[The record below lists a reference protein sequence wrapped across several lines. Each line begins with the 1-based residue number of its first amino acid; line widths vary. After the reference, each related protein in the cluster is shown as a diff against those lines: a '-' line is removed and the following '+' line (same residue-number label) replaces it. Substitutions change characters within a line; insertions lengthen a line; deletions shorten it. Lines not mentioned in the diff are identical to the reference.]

1 MLKYWKSLLA
11 FPVFTII
18 LVSLSNCGTE
28 CLKFHSPIMPYSIY
42 PNKDT
47 IHIGDTIWI
56 DAAISNN
63 MKDFE
68 TGEVVNYN
76 NVNFY
81 STFYFHYFNDTSEF
95 MFREGTSQYANDKFN
110 IQSNIG
116 TISKTG
122 NVYRPEFVRRNDSIF
137 HRVFAIAKDTGFF
150 SIVLGYN
157 PGGTGHGSQKIDVGN
172 KKCTH
177 KLATLCQSINNG
189 ASTLNRAKNRG
200 FKIWISPQPSKL
212 EYWIYDNRCYF
223 FTVVP

>member
-1 MLKYWKSLLA
+1 MNSPYKILRWDVILKGNIKIPIIYIAPDLA
-11 FPVFTII
+11 F
-18 LVSLSNCGTE
+18 L
-28 CLKFHSPIMPYSIY
+28 
-42 PNKDT
+42 
-47 IHIGDTIWI
+47 
-56 DAAISNN
+56 
-63 MKDFE
+63 
-68 TGEVVNYN
+68 
-76 NVNFY
+76 
-81 STFYFHYFNDTSEF
+81 
-95 MFREGTSQYANDKFN
+95 
-110 IQSNIG
+110 
-116 TISKTG
+116 
-122 NVYRPEFVRRNDSIF
+122 EFVRRNDSIF